1 MSPITKHPMDV
12 NVNTRIRWDVLRHP
26 PFAQS
31 LIGKRVLDVG
41 SGLGFF
47 SLRFKELG
55 AEVLA
60 ADIDAAALE
69 HIRRHYGIETLL
81 FDIVSQPMPAGS
93 FDIVFIGEVME
104 HITDQRSLLEKIR
117 NSLNPGGQI
126 IITTPAMEGAFIHTK
141 GKALGHEHGAEKHE
155 RDGFYKQELVEM
167 FQAVGMQV
175 SAYRS
180 CVFYL
185 SELFMQFTKLMYFF
199 KRKTYHGQ
207 SEVIAVQNTFS
218 YKALDYAFPLL
229 LLLFRLEESV
239 LSALGMS
246 GHCHVISAT
255 QQDA

>member
-1 MSPITKHPMDV
+1 MSPTTKHPMDV

-26 PFAQS
+26 PFARS
-31 LIGKRVLDVG
+31 LVGKRVLDVG

-69 HIRRHYGIETLL
+69 HIHNHYGIETLL
-81 FDIVSQPMPAGS
+81 FDIVSQPMPEGR
-93 FDIVFIGEVME
+93 FDVVFIGEVME
-104 HITDQRSLLEKIR
+104 HITDQRGLLEKIKK
-117 NSLNPGGQI
+117 SLNPGGQV

-155 RDGFYKQELVEM
+155 RDGFYKEELVDM
-167 FQAVGMQV
+167 FQAVGMKV

-185 SELFMQFTKLMYFF
+185 SELFMQLTKLMYFF
-199 KRKTYHGQ
+199 KRKTYNGQ
-207 SEVIAVQNTFS
+207 SEVIAVQSTFS
-218 YKALDYAFPLL
+218 YKALHFIFPLL

-239 LSALGMS
+239 LSSLGFS